1 MCPGSVHWPRLF
13 IRIEMNMLR
22 SCGRK
27 GDGWGGGAPR
37 GGSANTGRLDCR
49 PHASHFP
56 LYTALDLT
64 VVYRFLTDHLEELVG
79 GW

>member
-1 MCPGSVHWPRLF
+1 MVG
-13 IRIEMNMLR
+13 
-22 SCGRK
+22 
-27 GDGWGGGAPR
+27 GGGAPR